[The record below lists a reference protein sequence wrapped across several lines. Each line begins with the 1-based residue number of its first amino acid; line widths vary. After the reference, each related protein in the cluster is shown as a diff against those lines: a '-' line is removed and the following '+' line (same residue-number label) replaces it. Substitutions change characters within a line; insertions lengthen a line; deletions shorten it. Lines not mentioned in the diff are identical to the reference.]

1 MQMTTTALAARG
13 IRKSFGG
20 VEVLHGVD
28 LDATGGSILALLG
41 ENGAGKSTLMKILSG
56 DYTPDAG
63 SIDIDGTVVSAF
75 DPRTARAAGI
85 RMIYQEF
92 QDAPTLSVA
101 ENISLG
107 RLPARGGV
115 VNGRAMRERARSVLS
130 LMGVELDLDAPVG
143 GLRVGERQIVEIAR
157 ALSDDARVLI
167 LDEPTAA
174 LSQQEVDRLFTYLR
188 DLRRQDIALI
198 YITHRLDEVTEIA
211 DRVQVLRDGDV
222 AAVGP
227 VVEFDRGAMV
237 TAMIG
242 RTASSVE
249 RPLPVTIPEGTAPAV
264 EFRSVSV
271 PRAYSDVSL
280 MVRPGEVVAVY
291 GKLGSGSGE
300 LVETLFGLHTP
311 SQGEI
316 RVTDRPFRPKGP
328 AEAIAGGVG
337 LVPPDRKRE
346 AIFAVRSVAENIAV
360 ASWRRLADA
369 GLLIRRATEGRAFAH
384 WYATLGIRSRND
396 PRQEM
401 GTLSGGNQQKVALTR
416 WLATNPGILILDEPT
431 QGIDVGAKAEI
442 HRIMRDLAG
451 RGMAII
457 MISSELPEILGMSD
471 RILVMR
477 GGSAVATFDRSE
489 ASPEKIISLALGH
502 QPTD

>member
-316 RVTDRPFRPKGP
+316 RVTERPFRPKGP

-401 GTLSGGNQQKVALTR
+401 GTLSGGNQQKVVIAR
-416 WLATNPGILILDEPT
+416 WLERGTPILAMIEPT
-431 QGIDVGAKAEI
+431 RGVDVGARAEI
-442 HRIMRDLAG
+442 YRSVRELAG
-451 RGMAII
+451 QGMAILV
-457 MISSELPEILGMSD
+457 STSD
-471 RILVMR
+471 YEEVVQLADRALVMSR
-477 GGSAVATFDRSE
+477 GRIVTELTDDHITTG
-489 ASPEKIISLALGH
+489 ALLTAAGG
-502 QPTD
+502 